1 MELKDSV
8 LYAIKNLST
17 RSLRSWLTIIGM
29 VVAVMALVVILSVTE
44 GFSKD
49 INDQLAVFGPD
60 LMFVYPVASLE
71 ESLGGGFAFEQT
83 SGKLFQR
90 DVDDVKGIPGVKKVA
105 RAHFGRASLS
115 YKGKNITATV
125 YPMDVEAF
133 DMYPDYMEVEE
144 GRLFQESESR
154 VVVFGADAATDLFG
168 KDKVEVG
175 SVIQMNEKNYRVV
188 GVMKK
193 IGTSLSAAD
202 DLNIYLPY
210 DDGKELFEGQILD
223 DEVGLIYIQIDEG
236 FNANEIKESIERKLA
251 ANHRVLMDDLDF
263 TVVTSD
269 QVMEIVG
276 NVLVA
281 SQAVLIAITLI
292 ASAVGAIGI
301 SNTMFMNVLERVKEI
316 GILKAVGAS
325 RRDILTTFLAESA
338 IIGLAGG
345 FIGLVL
351 GFGLVQIVESF
362 GIPTLVSLKIIV
374 FVFLFSIGTGVVA
387 GFIPSYRAARM
398 SAVDAIEFG

>member
-1 MELKDSV
+1 MQLKDSV
-8 LYAIKNLST
+8 LYAVKNLST

-44 GFSKD
+44 GFNKD

-71 ESLGGGFAFEQT
+71 ESLGGGFALEQT

-90 DVDDVKGIPGVKKVA
+90 DVDDVEGIPGVKKVA

-115 YKGKNITATV
+115 YKNKNITATV

-133 DMYPDYMEVEE
+133 EMYPDYMEVEE
-144 GRLFQESESR
+144 GRLFQKSESR

-188 GVMKK
+188 GIMKK

-210 DDGKELFEGQILD
+210 DDGKELFEGQILE

-236 FNANEIKESIERKLA
+236 FNANEIKEAIERKLA
-251 ANHRVLMDDLDF
+251 ANHRVLLDNLDF

-276 NVLVA
+276 TVLVT
-281 SQAVLIAITLI
+281 SQAVLVAIALI

-301 SNTMFMNVLERVKEI
+301 SNTMFMNVLERVREI

-325 RRDILTTFLAESA
+325 RNDILTTFLAESA

-345 FIGLVL
+345 LIGLLL
-351 GFGLVQIVESF
+351 GFGLTEIVESL
-362 GIPTLVSLKIIV
+362 GVPTFISLKIVI
-374 FVFLFSIGTGVVA
+374 FVFLFSIGTGVLA